1 MLAKSL
7 EISISRIKKMINNGM
22 DNDAKMLHKLIKIAK
37 EKLVKLIL
45 VKNMLS
51 PDKNA
56 QYFET
61 LTIDLDQIDEPMI
74 ADPDVNNI
82 GISKRYTHD
91 TIRPLSYYEEEKK

>member
-22 DNDAKMLHKLIKIAK
+22 DNDAKMLLNLIKAK
-37 EKLVKLIL
+37 KELVKLIL
-45 VKNMLS
+45 EKICS
-51 PDKNA
+51 YPDKNA

-82 GISKRYTHD
+82 DISKRYTHD
-91 TIRPLSYYEEEKK
+91 TIRPLSY

>member
-1 MLAKSL
+1 MLVKSL

-37 EKLVKLIL
+37 EELVKLIL
-45 VKNMLS
+45 EKYALT

-74 ADPDVNNI
+74 ADLMLIILIFLNDI
-82 GISKRYTHD
+82 HMILFDLFLIMKR
-91 TIRPLSYYEEEKK
+91 KK